1 MANKD
6 VILGSG
12 KIYLM
17 PYVDGSLPTDALI
30 EIEANELGEVKGGA
44 TVSYKP
50 TVKQVKNDL
59 GTFSKSFVT
68 SEEASLKSGVMTWN
82 LATLKSLATGGKVA
96 VVGTKETFRIGGQNT
111 EFEKYIARFVHKY
124 ADGRT
129 LRCTVVG
136 YNHDGFELAFDPE
149 EETVIDFEIKAESMD
164 STGCLVSIEIET
176 PLP

>member
-17 PYVDGSLPTDALI
+17 PYESTIPTDALI
-30 EIEANELGEVKGGA
+30 EIEANELGEVQGGA

-50 TVKQVKNDL
+50 TVKQVRNDL

-82 LATLKSLATGGKVA
+82 LSTLKALASGGKVT
-96 VVGTKETFRIGGQNT
+96 VVGTKETFKIGGANT
-111 EFEKYIARFVHKY
+111 AFEKYIARFVHEF
-124 ADGRT
+124 ADGRI

-149 EETVIDFEIKAESMD
+149 NETVIDFEIKAESMD

-176 PLP
+176 PIA